1 MKLSVIIPAFNEE
14 DYLAATLEAIGA
26 ALADIDESEVIVVDN
41 DSTDGTRAVAEGF
54 DVRIVTEHEHNISQ
68 VRNTGGANATGDVL
82 VFIDADTIVRSGL
95 FEKIINAMGDERC
108 FGGSVAV
115 EYTEA
120 NRKWIRYYLMGWVF
134 WGRVLK
140 MRHGAA
146 QFCRKGV
153 FHELGGYDSTIF
165 MGEDIEFQWRLAKKA
180 KANGGREPPRQPKR
194 LPPLLRKEGSHSSG
208 YTTFIEEPRVLTS
221 SRRYSKM
228 GLVKTLFLTH
238 PITILLT
245 WRVRSMWKD
254 WYENAVR

>member
-1 MKLSVIIPAFNEE
+1 MKLSIIIPAYNEQ

-68 VRNTGGANATGDVL
+68 VRNTGGANATGEVL
-82 VFIDADTIVRSGL
+82 VFIDADTLVRAGL
-95 FEKIINAMGDERC
+95 FERIIGAMADDRC

-165 MGEDIEFQWRLAKKA
+165 MGEDIEFQWRLRKFGR
-180 KANGGREPPRQPKR
+180 ANGG
-194 LPPLLRKEGSHSSG
+194 GGH
-208 YTTFIEEPRVLTS
+208 TAFIEEPRVLTS